1 MFKQKF
7 QDFILNPK
15 VILAIFAI
23 FGVTIFISELSE
35 KPPTAEEIA
44 QKEKRELTSSIEL
57 ACRVFIN
64 KNLNDP
70 DSAIYDNDAIVLEQ
84 KPGIWFVQENL
95 RARNVFNALI
105 KTSYACLIKDEE
117 GKFELLEL
125 NNMDYS

>member
-1 MFKQKF
+1 MLKQKF
-7 QDFILNPK
+7 QGFILNPK
-15 VILAIFAI
+15 IILAIFAI
-23 FGVTIFISELSE
+23 FGVSIFISELSE
-35 KPPTAEEIA
+35 KPPTQEEIA

-70 DSAIYDNDAIVLEQ
+70 DSAVYDNNPIILEQ

-105 KTSYACLIKDEE
+105 KTSYVCLIKDEGE
-117 GKFELLEL
+117 KFELLEL
-125 NNMDYS
+125 NNMDNG